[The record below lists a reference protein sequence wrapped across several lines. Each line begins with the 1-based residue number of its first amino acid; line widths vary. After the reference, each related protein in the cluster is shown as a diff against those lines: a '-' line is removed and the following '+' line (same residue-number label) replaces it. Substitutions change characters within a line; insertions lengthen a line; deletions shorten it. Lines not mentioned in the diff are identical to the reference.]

1 MCRRTPGPATMAS
14 LSLSHPTS
22 LVKCLGSVL
31 ISITPKGEVRL
42 WNTCWAPEASHSQL
56 SPHSPHTTP
65 PTRGHRYHPPATL
78 QGGIRTGKGFR
89 PLGPGLQ
96 HSTGPATPASACPRH
111 HSPESA
117 AGTQLLSPGSRRSPS
132 QLGWGNFTQRFKPHL
147 RQAFFSQPPFFR
159 LAPLSQFSSP

>member
-111 HSPESA
+111 HSRVCCRHTAPFSWFQEVA
-117 AGTQLLSPGSRRSPS
+117 LPVGVGEFHPAV
-132 QLGWGNFTQRFKPHL
+132 
-147 RQAFFSQPPFFR
+147 QAPPPTSFFFPTTV
-159 LAPLSQFSSP
+159 L